1 MLQLETESRS
11 AGQAQLSVLPRSFP
25 PRPRPRS
32 SCFSFRET
40 PMWQS
45 AMTVAEKVFAATDKL
60 PPKEDY
66 GFTSQIRRSAL
77 RISGDIAE
85 ASGRNR
91 VLDKA
96 QYHYIARGAVT
107 ETQNHLEY
115 GRRVGYLDA
124 GKVEQISRLL
134 SNLYE
139 DLTARAGSVW
149 KCPE

>member
-11 AGQAQLSVLPRSFP
+11 AGHIHSSLP
-25 PRPRPRS
+25 PRPLVYRPQS
-32 SCFSFRET
+32 KPSCFSFRNT

-45 AMTVAEKVFAATDKL
+45 AMTVAEKVFAATAKL

-85 ASGRNR
+85 ACGRNR
-91 VLDKA
+91 ALDKA

-107 ETQNHLEY
+107 ETRNHLEY

-124 GKVEQISRLL
+124 DTVEQISGLL
-134 SNLYE
+134 SSLYE
-139 DLTARAGSVW
+139 DLSARAGSVW
-149 KCPE
+149 KRPE

>member
-1 MLQLETESRS
+1 MTQFETESGS
-11 AGQAQLSVLPRSFP
+11 EGAVQLSAPPRSFP
-25 PRPRPRS
+25 CRPRPRP
-32 SCFSFRET
+32 SCFSFRDT

-45 AMTVAEKVFAATDKL
+45 AMTVAEKVFAATAKL

-85 ASGRNR
+85 ACGRNR
-91 VLDKA
+91 ALDKA

-107 ETQNHLEY
+107 ETQSHVEY

-124 GKVEQISRLL
+124 DTVAQVSRLL
-134 SNLYE
+134 SSLYE
-139 DLTARAGSVW
+139 DLTARAGTVW
-149 KCPE
+149 KYPE